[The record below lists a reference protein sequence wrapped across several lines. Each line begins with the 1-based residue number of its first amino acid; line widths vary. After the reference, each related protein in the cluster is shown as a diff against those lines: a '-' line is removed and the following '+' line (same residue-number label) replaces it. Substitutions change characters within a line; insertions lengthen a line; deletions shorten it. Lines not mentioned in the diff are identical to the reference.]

1 MEAEMPGRY
10 NPILVV
16 LSAFAISSFG
26 GVAAAL
32 RSREDLDWRRLLGA
46 AMYSGAIGL
55 IVCLLWYNFFD
66 GQDNIFF
73 LLGISGLAGIGG
85 ANVLDILRLLWQGKL
100 VISIKKK
107 QDVGPDDDEEKNI
120 VE

>member
-1 MEAEMPGRY
+1 MPGRY

-26 GVAAAL
+26 GIAAVL
-32 RSREDLDWRRLLGA
+32 RSREELDCRRLAGA
-46 AMYSGAIGL
+46 AMYSGAVGL
-55 IVCLLWYNFFD
+55 VICLLWYNFFD

-85 ANVLDILRLLWQGKL
+85 ANVLDLLKLLWQGKL

-107 QDVGPDDDEEKNI
+107 QELGDDGDENNI

>member
-1 MEAEMPGRY
+1 MPGKY

-32 RSREDLDWRRLLGA
+32 RSEEDLDWRRLIGA
-46 AMYSGAIGL
+46 FMYSGAIGL
-55 IVCLLWYNFFD
+55 VVCLCWYSFFD
-66 GQDNIFF
+66 GQDNIMF

-85 ANVLDILRLLWQGKL
+85 ANILDILKLLWQGKI
-100 VISIKKK
+100 VIRITKK
-107 QDVGPDDDEEKNI
+107 QEIGPGQDKESEM
-120 VE
+120 